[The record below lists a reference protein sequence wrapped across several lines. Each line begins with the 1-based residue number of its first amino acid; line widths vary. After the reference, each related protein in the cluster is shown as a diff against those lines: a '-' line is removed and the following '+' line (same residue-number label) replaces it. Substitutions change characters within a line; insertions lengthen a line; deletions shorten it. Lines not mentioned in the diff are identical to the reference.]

1 MSAPNPA
8 ASRQALRGG
17 KKHMEQRPGVVPER
31 RASLI
36 SSSARL
42 LGLVCLSVAVLA
54 GCGQQHEDLRAWMAE
69 QRANMHP
76 RVKPIEPPKPFIP
89 AVYDPGSGVDPFSA
103 VKLEVGV
110 RQEVQQLNPLLQA
123 ELSRPKQPLEAYSL
137 DQIQMVGTV
146 KVKGEE
152 YALLKAGNLLYRAH
166 VGEYA
171 GQHFGKIV
179 KITESEV
186 DLRELVQDA
195 TGDWVEHPAT
205 LQLQES
211 TQ

>member
-1 MSAPNPA
+1 VDGATARQHAPA
-8 ASRQALRGG
+8 HQAHRATQAFHSCRLRPDDR
-17 KKHMEQRPGVVPER
+17 HR
-31 RASLI
+31 
-36 SSSARL
+36 
-42 LGLVCLSVAVLA
+42 SV
-54 GCGQQHEDLRAWMAE
+54 
-69 QRANMHP
+69 
-76 RVKPIEPPKPFIP
+76 
-89 AVYDPGSGVDPFSA
+89 
-103 VKLEVGV
+103 LEVGV

-123 ELSRPKQPLEAYSL
+123 ELARPKQPLEAYSL
-137 DQIQMVGTV
+137 DQIQMVGSV
-146 KVKGEE
+146 KIKGQQ

-171 GQHFGKIV
+171 GQHFGKII
-179 KITESEV
+179 KITDSEV

>member
-1 MSAPNPA
+1 MSLHRVSPY
-8 ASRQALRGG
+8 Q
-17 KKHMEQRPGVVPER
+17 HFQRFRLP
-31 RASLI
+31 LI
-36 SSSARL
+36 SAALLSAAL
-42 LGLVCLSVAVLA
+42 LS
-54 GCGQQHEDLRAWMAE
+54 GCGQQHEDLREWMAQ
-69 QRANMHP
+69 QRASMHP
-76 RVKPIEPPKPFIP
+76 RIKPIEPPKPFIP
-89 AVYDPGSGVDPFSA
+89 AVYDPTIGTDPFSTT
-103 VKLEVGV
+103 KLEVGV

-123 ELSRPKQPLEAYSL
+123 ELARPKQPLEAYSL
-137 DQIQMVGTV
+137 DQIQMVGSV
-146 KVKGEE
+146 KIKGQQ

-171 GQHFGKIV
+171 GQHFGKII
-179 KITESEV
+179 KITDSEV

>member
-1 MSAPNPA
+1 MSAPHRSPRLHLIVLA
-8 ASRQALRGG
+8 LASA
-17 KKHMEQRPGVVPER
+17 
-31 RASLI
+31 
-36 SSSARL
+36 
-42 LGLVCLSVAVLA
+42 AVLSA
-54 GCGQQHEDLRAWMAE
+54 CGQQHEDLRAWMAQ

-76 RVKPIEPPKPFIP
+76 RIKPIEPPKPFIP
-89 AVYDPGSGVDPFSA
+89 AAYNPAAGTDPFSA

-123 ELSRPKQPLEAYSL
+123 ELARPKQPLEAYSL
-137 DQIQMVGTV
+137 DQIQMVGSV
-146 KVKGEE
+146 KVAGKQ

-171 GQHFGKIV
+171 GQHFGKIT
-179 KITESEV
+179 KITDSEV

>member
-1 MSAPNPA
+1 M
-8 ASRQALRGG
+8 
-17 KKHMEQRPGVVPER
+17 KKFLPMV
-31 RASLI
+31 
-36 SSSARL
+36 
-42 LGLVCLSVAVLA
+42 VLA
-54 GCGQQHEDLRAWMAE
+54 ILA
-69 QRANMHP
+69 
-76 RVKPIEPPKPFIP
+76 PF
-89 AVYDPGSGVDPFSA
+89 AAGLSA
-103 VKLEVGV
+103 FAQSDNELERL

-211 TQ
+211 TK

>member
-1 MSAPNPA
+1 MSAP
-8 ASRQALRGG
+8 RLRS
-17 KKHMEQRPGVVPER
+17 MPW
-31 RASLI
+31 
-36 SSSARL
+36 
-42 LGLVCLSVAVLA
+42 LGVAVVAAMLLSA
-54 GCGQQHEDLRAWMAE
+54 CGQKHEDLREWMAQ
-69 QRANMHP
+69 QRASMHP
-76 RVKPIEPPKPFIP
+76 RIKPIEPPKPFVP
-89 AVYDPGSGVDPFSA
+89 AAYDPSIGTDPFSA
-103 VKLEVGV
+103 AKLEIGA

-123 ELSRPKQPLEAYSL
+123 ELARPKQPLEAYPL
-137 DQIQMVGTV
+137 DQIQMVGSV
-146 KVKGEE
+146 KVGGKD

-171 GQHFGKIV
+171 GQHFGKIT

-195 TGDWVEHPAT
+195 TGDWVERTAT

>member
-1 MSAPNPA
+1 MNAQHSSPLLRLRLILLVALSAA
-8 ASRQALRGG
+8 FL
-17 KKHMEQRPGVVPER
+17 
-31 RASLI
+31 
-36 SSSARL
+36 SA
-42 LGLVCLSVAVLA
+42 
-54 GCGQQHEDLRAWMAE
+54 CGQQHEDLRAWMAQ
-69 QRANMHP
+69 QRASMHP
-76 RVKPIEPPKPFIP
+76 HIKPIEPPKPFIP
-89 AVYDPGSGVDPFSA
+89 ATYDPAVGTDPFSA
-103 VKLEVGV
+103 AKLEVGV
-110 RQEVQQLNPLLQA
+110 KQEVQQLNPLLQA
-123 ELSRPKQPLEAYSL
+123 ELARPKQPLEAYSL

-146 KVKGEE
+146 KVKGQQ

-171 GQHFGKIV
+171 GQHFGKIT
-179 KITESEV
+179 KITDSEV